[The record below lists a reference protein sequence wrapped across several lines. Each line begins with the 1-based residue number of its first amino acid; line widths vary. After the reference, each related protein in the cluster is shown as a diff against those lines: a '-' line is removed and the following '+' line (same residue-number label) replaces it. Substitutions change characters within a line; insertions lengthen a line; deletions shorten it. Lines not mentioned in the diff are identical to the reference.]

1 MEDPFPSSLSSSSSL
16 LDHYAT
22 SGCTL
27 AEMLEYSADCGK
39 SSSLGFMELL
49 NMQDFG
55 PSAFD
60 DVEAQPSIHHNQNSK
75 VQELAEVS
83 NAPATPNYSSISSE
97 SSDGL
102 KDEHVKE
109 DDDEEDD
116 DDVDDEKKKTKKQLK
131 VKKTSQKKQREP
143 RFAFMT
149 KSEVDHLEDGYR
161 WRKYGQKAVKN
172 SPFPRSYYKCTNA
185 TCNVKKRVER
195 SYNDPSIVVTTYEGQ
210 HTHPSPQVLRPPTTA
225 PLPYAAMMPPPQNQQ
240 LINYSVLLN
249 GYMGSANCGGGAQ
262 QLSFSPVL
270 NNGLLQ
276 DIVPWPATKRE
287 EHSTDQKT

>member
-1 MEDPFPSSLSSSSSL
+1 MEDPFPSSLSSSF

-27 AEMLEYSADCGK
+27 TEILEYSDECGK

-49 NMQDFG
+49 NMQDFAPS
-55 PSAFD
+55 PSAFG
-60 DVEAQPSIHHNQNSK
+60 DVQPEPLMIHRNQDSK
-75 VQELAEVS
+75 VQELMM
-83 NAPATPNYSSISSE
+83 NAPATPNTSSISSE
-97 SSDGL
+97 SSDGI
-102 KDEHVKE
+102 KDEHVKQ
-109 DDDEEDD
+109 DDEEEEDD
-116 DDVDDEKKKTKKQLK
+116 DVDEEKKKTKKQLK
-131 VKKTSQKKQREP
+131 VKKTIQKKQREP

-210 HTHPSPQVLRPPTTA
+210 HTHPSPQVLRPPS
-225 PLPYAAMMPPPQNQQ
+225 AAPPPPHNPQ
-240 LINYSVLLN
+240 LINYSALLN
-249 GYMGSANCGGGAQ
+249 GYMGISANCGAGETQ
-262 QLSFSPVL
+262 PHQLSFSPFF

-276 DIVPWPATKRE
+276 DVVPAPWPAAKRE
-287 EHSTDQKT
+287 DQ